1 MIKVD
6 LQSGLKIWKILNNSQ
21 NGGDDMYQ
29 KERIDSI
36 MEILNENGYVTV
48 KYLTEELHYSTA
60 TINRDL
66 NDMVKQNLIK
76 RSYGGVEL
84 IKERGVP
91 LPFRYHKMKSIK
103 NKLGKKAAEFI
114 NDGDRIFIDGS
125 TTTQYIGKYIIDK
138 KDLTVITN
146 NITLASFL
154 SEHGIEVICLGG
166 KIVEIPSMVGGMDTA
181 GHAMKYKADKLFF
194 SVGEL
199 SEEGVLS
206 SAENYD
212 LLHRVEAEN
221 SDEVYCLI
229 DHKKIKPPPKRI
241 LFDLSKVDY
250 LITDYIFSD
259 EVKKRFENTRFIEV

>member
-1 MIKVD
+1 
-6 LQSGLKIWKILNNSQ
+6 
-21 NGGDDMYQ
+21 MYK

-84 IKERGVP
+84 IKEKGVP
-91 LPFRYHKMKSIK
+91 LPFRYHKMKNIK
-103 NKLGKKAAEFI
+103 NKLGKRAAEFI
-114 NDGDRIFIDGS
+114 EDGDRIFIDGS
-125 TTTQYIGKYIIDK
+125 TTTQYIGKYIIEK

-154 SEHGIEVICLGG
+154 SEHGITVICLGG
-166 KIVEIPSMVGGMDTA
+166 KIVEIPSMVGGIDTA
-181 GHAMKYKADKLFF
+181 ADAMKYKANKMFF

-199 SEEGVLS
+199 GEDGKLS
-206 SAENYD
+206 STESYD
-212 LLHRVEAEN
+212 LLHKVEVEN
-221 SDEVYCLI
+221 SDEVYCLM
-229 DHKKIKPPPKRI
+229 DHKKIKQPKNRI
-241 LFDLSKVDY
+241 LFDLGKVDY
-250 LITDYIFSD
+250 LITDYVFNK
-259 EVKKRFENTRFIEV
+259 EVKDKFKNTKFVEI